1 MTNPDTG
8 ERMLHLQFEVQGF
21 DSTDIEVK
29 ISNKKLIIYAV
40 HNENDSGRQSTT
52 EFCRRIKLPSDVIV
66 DQLEGTFQDGVLS
79 ITAPSAL
86 PSEKLQTSTNPPV
99 PSDDLL
105 NIPLVKETK
114 GGRLVQIYVEVG
126 SVFRANDVVV
136 KLKGQ
141 SRLVV
146 VGERQENEDRSC
158 TLVANIRREFELPFP
173 ISPASLKAG
182 LTHNGVLTVTAAE
195 FEP

>member
-1 MTNPDTG
+1 
-8 ERMLHLQFEVQGF
+8 MLNLQFEVQGF
-21 DSTDIEVK
+21 DSTDIQVK

-40 HNENDSGRQSTT
+40 HNENDSGRKSTT

-66 DQLEGTFQDGVLS
+66 EQLAGTFQDGVLS
-79 ITAPSAL
+79 ITAPSTL
-86 PSEKLQTSTNPPV
+86 PSEKPQTSTTPV
-99 PSDDLL
+99 PSEDVL
-105 NIPLVKETK
+105 NIPLVKDTEN
-114 GGRLVQIYVEVG
+114 GRLVQIYVEVG

-158 TLVANIRREFELPFP
+158 TLVANIRREFDLPFP
-173 ISPASLKAG
+173 ISPTSLKAG
-182 LTHNGVLTVTAAE
+182 LTHSGILTVTAAE
-195 FEP
+195 FES